1 MINNFLIIWQQR
13 DIVLAGLLNTVI
25 LLVISGV
32 ASLVLGALLTSL
44 LMSEN
49 KAVSRAAA
57 AYVDAMR
64 CAPFLLFVYLIYF
77 GLPTL
82 GINMSNWSAGAVA
95 LILYN
100 TAYMGEL
107 LRGAWLELPA
117 SLIESGKAFGFRGI
131 TLLRRI
137 ILPPVML
144 RAMPLVGNQLIQI
157 VKDSAFL
164 TVIAVGELTHEMT
177 GIQATYFIPFAAF
190 VAAVLLYWCL
200 CLAIEAGTGMLNK
213 FAEERRA

>member
-1 MINNFLIIWQQR
+1 LIANFVVIWGQR
-13 DIVLAGLLNTVI
+13 GLVLSGLLNTVV
-25 LLVISGV
+25 LLVIAGV
-32 ASLVLGALLTSL
+32 ASLVLGALLTPL
-44 LMSEN
+44 LMSRN
-49 KAVSRAAA
+49 KVVARAAA

-82 GINMSNWSAGAVA
+82 GLSMSNWSAGALA

-100 TAYMGEL
+100 TAYMAEM
-107 LRGAWLELPA
+107 LRGVWLELPTA
-117 SLIESGKAFGFRGI
+117 LIESGKAFGFRGFS
-131 TLLRRI
+131 LLTRI

-144 RAMPLVGNQLIQI
+144 RATPMIGNQMVQI

-164 TVIAVGELTHEMT
+164 TVIAVSELTHEMT
-177 GIQATYFIPFAAF
+177 GIQSTYFIPFAAF
-190 VAAVLLYWCL
+190 VTAVLLYWCI

-213 FAEERRA
+213 LAEERRA

>member
-1 MINNFLIIWQQR
+1 MHDFATIWSQR
-13 DIVLAGLLNTVI
+13 DVVFAGLLNTVI
-25 LLVISGV
+25 LLVVAGV
-32 ASLVLGALLTSL
+32 ASLVLGALLTPL
-44 LMSEN
+44 LMSRH
-49 KAVSRAAA
+49 KLVARAAS

-77 GLPTL
+77 GLPTF
-82 GINMSNWSAGAVA
+82 GISMSNWAAGALA

-107 LRGAWLELPA
+107 LRGAWQELPVTM
-117 SLIESGKAFGFRGI
+117 IESGKAFGFRGL

-137 ILPPVML
+137 ILPPILL
-144 RAMPLVGNQLIQI
+144 RAMPMIGNQMIQI

-164 TVIAVGELTHEMT
+164 TVIAVSELTHEMT

-190 VAAVLLYWCL
+190 VTAVLLYWCI
-200 CLAIEAGTGMLNK
+200 CLAIEAGTGVLNK
-213 FAEERRA
+213 IAEERRA

>member
-1 MINNFLIIWQQR
+1 LIDNFLIIWQQR
-13 DIVLAGLLNTVI
+13 DVVLAGLLNTVI
-25 LLVISGV
+25 LLVISGM

-82 GINMSNWSAGAVA
+82 GINLSNWSAGAVA

-117 SLIESGKAFGFRGI
+117 SLIESGKAFGFRGL

-190 VAAVLLYWCL
+190 VAAVILYWCL

>member
-1 MINNFLIIWQQR
+1 MTHNFLIIWQQR
-13 DIVLAGLLNTVI
+13 DVVLAGLLNTLI
-25 LLVISGV
+25 LLAVSGL
-32 ASLVLGALLTSL
+32 ASLVLGALLAPL
-44 LMSEN
+44 LVSGN
-49 KAVSRAAA
+49 KVVSRVAA

-82 GINMSNWSAGAVA
+82 GINLSNWSAGALA

-117 SLIESGKAFGFRGI
+117 SLIESGKAFGFRGL

-137 ILPPVML
+137 ILPPVLM
-144 RAMPLVGNQLIQI
+144 RATPLIGNQLIQI

-164 TVIAVGELTHEMT
+164 TIIAVSELTHQMN

-190 VAAVLLYWCL
+190 ITAVLLYWGICL
-200 CLAIEAGTGMLNK
+200 VIEGVTGLLSR